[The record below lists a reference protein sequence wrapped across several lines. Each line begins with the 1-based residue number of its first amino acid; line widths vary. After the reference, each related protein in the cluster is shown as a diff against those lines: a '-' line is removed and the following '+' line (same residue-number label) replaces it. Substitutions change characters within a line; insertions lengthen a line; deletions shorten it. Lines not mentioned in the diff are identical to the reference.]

1 MSSFIWDA
9 HKDLINLWKYGVDFA
24 TASRALQDPGRKI
37 YEDDKHGRGEER
49 YFCVGK
55 VGGEILTVRF
65 VYRHGKIRIFGAG
78 HWRKG
83 KRYYE
88 KENA

>member
-24 TASRALQDPGRKI
+24 TASRAFQDPRRKI